1 MMNKKTIIATLL
13 SFCATIAM
21 AQRIGVSGD
30 MVDCGQVMFRNP
42 VTAEFE
48 ISNKSSKPLF
58 ITKVRTDCGCTVVD
72 YPKEAITKGQKYT
85 IHVTYDSKLLGHFY
99 KYIGIYSNGDDEPTI
114 IKMKGIVVNE
124 YRNYTGE
131 YKYKFG
137 DLEADANDIE
147 FDNVNR
153 GENPQVTINIK
164 NASSVTI
171 QPQVMHLP
179 NYLSAEVSPSKL
191 DPGQQGKITY
201 KLNSNLL
208 SDFGLTQTST
218 YLGANPGE
226 KISHDKEVSISA
238 VLLPSFSKLTASQ
251 LLNAPKMKISTT
263 ELNLGKFNGREKL
276 KGTVE
281 IENIGKSRLDI
292 SSLQMF
298 TSGLQIS
305 LNKTKIAPGEKAKLK
320 VTADES
326 GMKAARS
333 EPRILMITND
343 PDNAKIVI
351 RIVTE

>member
-1 MMNKKTIIATLL
+1 
-13 SFCATIAM
+13 
-21 AQRIGVSGD
+21 
-30 MVDCGQVMFRNP
+30 
-42 VTAEFE
+42 
-48 ISNKSSKPLF
+48 
-58 ITKVRTDCGCTVVD
+58 
-72 YPKEAITKGQKYT
+72 
-85 IHVTYDSKLLGHFY
+85 
-99 KYIGIYSNGDDEPTI
+99 
-114 IKMKGIVVNE
+114 MKGIVVNE